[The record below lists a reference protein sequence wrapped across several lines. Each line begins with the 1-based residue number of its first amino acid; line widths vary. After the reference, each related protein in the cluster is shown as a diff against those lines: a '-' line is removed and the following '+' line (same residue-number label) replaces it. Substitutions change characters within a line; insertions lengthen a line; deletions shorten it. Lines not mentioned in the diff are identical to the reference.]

1 MYVRLSQIACIYIV
15 TERVEN
21 SYSSRGLV
29 QAKVYSSPGILR
41 GRALSSI
48 PDNSSDENPNSQFHV
63 NTVLTVFTVVF
74 KGIHH
79 TAYL

>member
-21 SYSSRGLV
+21 SYSPGGLV
-29 QAKVYSSPGILR
+29 QAKGYSSPDILR

-48 PDNSSDENPNSQFHV
+48 PDNSSHENPNSQFHV